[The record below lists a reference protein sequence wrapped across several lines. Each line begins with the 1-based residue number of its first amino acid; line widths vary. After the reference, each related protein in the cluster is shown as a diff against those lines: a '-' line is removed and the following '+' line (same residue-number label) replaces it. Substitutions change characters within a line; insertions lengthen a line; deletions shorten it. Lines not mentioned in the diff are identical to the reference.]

1 MKKSL
6 FVACLGFA
14 LVVACTKDEPQKNP
28 ETPVVQ
34 EITLSETS
42 EVQLTTNESKTLTIS
57 GGDGK
62 TFEVTSSKPAVAEV
76 SVKDKT
82 ITITP
87 KSKGET
93 TLTITSGGKTKT
105 LKVVVNNSEKNNP
118 ENTEKPNTPTNALIT
133 KITFDSNQG
142 KIPLGK
148 SFKLTPTIEPSD
160 AKNKTLKWESSDTNI
175 AKVDQEGNV
184 FIAKFAGRPVTI
196 TATAQDGSNIKGIID
211 VVGIQ
216 AVTSIEI
223 TWGDKKELSV
233 GTKTKLEVNVVPAS
247 ASASVRWK
255 SSNPDVV
262 SIDDN
267 GNLETLKI
275 GKSTLTVEA
284 LDGSATSDSIEIVV
298 ISTAMFL
305 SVNESDEDE
314 EITLKATEKKKLS
327 VSLYA
332 DEDSEDSIMIIDE
345 KSPYKNLLQWTS
357 NDKTIAEV
365 KNMELVTYKAGT
377 TTITVIFN
385 DGRETPIEEQITINV
400 EPNSKN

>member
-1 MKKSL
+1 M
-6 FVACLGFA
+6 
-14 LVVACTKDEPQKNP
+14 
-28 ETPVVQ
+28 
-34 EITLSETS
+34 I
-42 EVQLTTNESKTLTIS
+42 
-57 GGDGK
+57 
-62 TFEVTSSKPAVAEV
+62 
-76 SVKDKT
+76 
-82 ITITP
+82 
-87 KSKGET
+87 
-93 TLTITSGGKTKT
+93 
-105 LKVVVNNSEKNNP
+105 
-118 ENTEKPNTPTNALIT
+118 
-133 KITFDSNQG
+133 
-142 KIPLGK
+142 
-148 SFKLTPTIEPSD
+148 
-160 AKNKTLKWESSDTNI
+160 
-175 AKVDQEGNV
+175 
-184 FIAKFAGRPVTI
+184 
-196 TATAQDGSNIKGIID
+196 
-211 VVGIQ
+211 GIQ